1 MNIVI
6 GVAAHRRYKT
16 PDEDIYMP
24 IQVGAYKKADIGY
37 KRDDEGD
44 NISSRNPQYC
54 ELTGL
59 YWMWKNVEADYYG
72 MVHYRRYFVNPHT
85 LLPRV
90 NSYDKILQS
99 KPLENILKDYDVVLP
114 HRRNYLI
121 ESVYS
126 HYAHSHYA
134 EHLDVTRS
142 IIQSNYPAYLKAFDD
157 VMKGTS
163 AHMFNMMI
171 MSKEKFDAYC
181 QWLFPILFE
190 LESHIDISKYDAF
203 QARYLGRVSELLVDV
218 WVRTNN
224 IRYKEL
230 SVVTI
235 GKVRWISKI
244 YSFLIAKFFGKKYRH
259 GF

>member
-1 MNIVI
+1 
-6 GVAAHRRYKT
+6 
-16 PDEDIYMP
+16 
-24 IQVGAYKKADIGY
+24 
-37 KRDDEGD
+37 
-44 NISSRNPQYC
+44 
-54 ELTGL
+54 
-59 YWMWKNVEADYYG
+59 
-72 MVHYRRYFVNPHT
+72 
-85 LLPRV
+85 
-90 NSYDKILQS
+90 
-99 KPLENILKDYDVVLP
+99 
-114 HRRNYLI
+114 
-121 ESVYS
+121 
-126 HYAHSHYA
+126 
-134 EHLDVTRS
+134 
-142 IIQSNYPAYLKAFDD
+142 
-157 VMKGTS
+157 MKGTS